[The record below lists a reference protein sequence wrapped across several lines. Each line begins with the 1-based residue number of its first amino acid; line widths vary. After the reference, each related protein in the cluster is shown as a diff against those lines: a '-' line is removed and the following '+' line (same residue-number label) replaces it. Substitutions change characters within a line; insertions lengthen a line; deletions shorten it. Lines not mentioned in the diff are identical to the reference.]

1 MTPKQSAPDRVT
13 SLLHLVAGIALVAM
27 MLVVVGDVV
36 LRAAFNTPII
46 GAYDVVSIALLVM
59 TMFGIAPVVARRGEI
74 LIDLIDAV
82 VPASG
87 VTILSRVSTLA
98 GIAVFLFFG
107 WSMVQ
112 PAIDA
117 WQWGERSLE
126 LGLPKWPLWV
136 VAFFGLIGILFAY
149 LVQFRS
155 PVGAPSGDA
164 TKDGGA

>member
-1 MTPKQSAPDRVT
+1 MTEKETAPDRVT
-13 SLLHLVAGIALVAM
+13 PILHLVAGIALVAM

-36 LRAAFNTPII
+36 LRAAFNMPIA

-87 VTILSRVSTLA
+87 IRLLSLVSAVA
-98 GIAVFLFFG
+98 GIGVFIFFG
-107 WSMVQ
+107 WSMIQ
-112 PAIDA
+112 PALEA

-136 VAFFGLIGILFAY
+136 VAFVGLLGILFAY
-149 LVQFRS
+149 LVQLRT
-155 PVGAPSGDA
+155 PAGAQQPGG

>member
-1 MTPKQSAPDRVT
+1 MPSC
-13 SLLHLVAGIALVAM
+13 
-27 MLVVVGDVV
+27 
-36 LRAAFNTPII
+36 
-46 GAYDVVSIALLVM
+46 
-59 TMFGIAPVVARRGEI
+59 RR
-74 LIDLIDAV
+74 
-82 VPASG
+82 PG

-136 VAFFGLIGILFAY
+136 VAFIGLVGILFAY

-155 PVGAPSGDA
+155 PAGAPSGDA

>member
-1 MTPKQSAPDRVT
+1 MTGKDTAPDRVT
-13 SLLHLVAGIALVAM
+13 PILHLVAGIALVAM

-36 LRAAFNTPII
+36 LRAAFNTPIT

-74 LIDLIDAV
+74 LIELIDAV

-87 VTILSRVSTLA
+87 VRFMSLVSTLV
-98 GIAVFLFFG
+98 GIGLFVFFG
-107 WSMVQ
+107 WSMMQ
-112 PAIDA
+112 PALEA

-136 VAFFGLIGILFAY
+136 VAFGGLVGILFAY
-149 LVQFRS
+149 LVQLRS
-155 PVGAPSGDA
+155 VSGTKRPDA
-164 TKDGGA
+164 TGEGGA